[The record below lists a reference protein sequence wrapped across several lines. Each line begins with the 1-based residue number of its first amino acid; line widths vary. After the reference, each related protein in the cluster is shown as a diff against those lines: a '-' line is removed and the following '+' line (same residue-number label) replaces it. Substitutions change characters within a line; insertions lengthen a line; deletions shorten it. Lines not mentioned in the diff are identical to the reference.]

1 VLPTERLRGAD
12 DAVREVLVT
21 SPSPRLV
28 TALAPVLVHNVD
40 RVNLKALHLRLASAG
55 LERRLAWVVE
65 NTLQAL
71 REELPSVK
79 DARQRRA
86 YTRAQK
92 PAAPDVL
99 DAGIRS
105 KRTLDEVAAG
115 SSDIS
120 KRWGIV
126 TAIHPEDFARALRG
140 ARAAGA

>member
-1 VLPTERLRGAD
+1 VLPTERL
-12 DAVREVLVT
+12 
-21 SPSPRLV
+21 
-28 TALAPVLVHNVD
+28 
-40 RVNLKALHLRLASAG
+40 LRLASAG

-86 YTRAQK
+86 YTRAQVVLGIYEDFVRDFADTELAAK

-99 DAGIRS
+99 DAGVRS
-105 KRTLDEVAAG
+105 KKTLAEVATA
-115 SSDIS
+115 SSDTS

-126 TAIHPEDFARALRG
+126 TAIQPEDFARALRG